1 MVDLEL
7 VTHLLSKRCFADAIY
22 FATLSAIQ
30 TPSARA
36 HMLAGIACC
45 GCVEPL
51 ATAQRLLEGAAKDRT
66 FQVGPLLVSPM
77 SRLPYEGF
85 FHLIQALRLD
95 PSITAPAS
103 LRPVADEVADDMA
116 YVSRR
121 ELHFPRSSASATHTA
136 PPAWARAM
144 LLRRL
149 AGSDRE
155 LPGMIFGDLG
165 YLHDGSSTRS
175 PGLQEAATPISS
187 APDRRRRPVPG
198 RPRRGLVD
206 CGADIAVGRRLKGKT
221 SGLGS
226 SPPVGV
232 GFRKRCGGREL
243 ASRVRH
249 ARSATV
255 VGSGAWREPTIK
267 PPARTSSG
275 AAGYSSANLSDG
287 PKLSISVEIPRG
299 PAGFCRWPTSPEF
312 SASIGPPS
320 TVSIRTVGLRLTAT
334 LDQCSSRRPR

>member
-77 SRLPYEGF
+77 SMLPYEGF

-121 ELHFPRSSASATHTA
+121 ELHFPPEQRKRYTHGAASLGA
-136 PPAWARAM
+136 AM

-155 LPGMIFGDLG
+155 LPGVIGDLG
-165 YLHDGSSTRS
+165 YLHEIID
-175 PGLQEAATPISS
+175 A
-187 APDRRRRPVPG
+187 
-198 RPRRGLVD
+198 
-206 CGADIAVGRRLKGKT
+206 
-221 SGLGS
+221 
-226 SPPVGV
+226 
-232 GFRKRCGGREL
+232 EL
-243 ASRVRH
+243 A
-249 ARSATV
+249 
-255 VGSGAWREPTIK
+255 GKSGDADFF
-267 PPARTSSG
+267 G
-275 AAGYSSANLSDG
+275 A
-287 PKLSISVEIPRG
+287 
-299 PAGFCRWPTSPEF
+299 
-312 SASIGPPS
+312 
-320 TVSIRTVGLRLTAT
+320 
-334 LDQCSSRRPR
+334 